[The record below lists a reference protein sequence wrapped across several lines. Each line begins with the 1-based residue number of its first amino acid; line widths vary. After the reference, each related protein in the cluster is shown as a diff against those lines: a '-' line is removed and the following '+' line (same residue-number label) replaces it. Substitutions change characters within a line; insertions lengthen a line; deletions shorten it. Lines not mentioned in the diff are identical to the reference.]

1 MPLNITPTSRNHIV
15 YINGEDTDVSAVDRN
30 IQGRVLALPI
40 PIGKEHEDES
50 VENVA
55 ITTQKKE

>member
-50 VENVA
+50 V
-55 ITTQKKE
+55 